1 MKLLKQEIMK
11 VYTRLLLTILVVS
24 AFTAAYA
31 QEDAEAFNKYDNL
44 YISFG
49 AGTSVLREASDI
61 YFAGSSNIQLG
72 FMYERALQKR
82 FSVITGID

>member
-1 MKLLKQEIMK
+1 MK

-31 QEDAEAFNKYDNL
+31 QEDAEAFNKHDNL

-49 AGTSVLREASDI
+49 AGASVLRGFPSDI
-61 YFAGSSNIQLG
+61 YFAGSNNIQLG

-82 FSVITGID
+82 FSVITGIDWAGYL